1 MDALNVQVVQSIFAV
16 EEAEQLV
23 CGPVVQ
29 LLACIRVDMRHHQI
43 HLILCKIFKGCTFRK
58 YSADELMG
66 YFNAAFLAGTL
77 RVAVENKRPAIAVL
91 IELDRG
97 RIRKFTASVTIMPNS
112 G

>member
-1 MDALNVQVVQSIFAV
+1 
-16 EEAEQLV
+16 
-23 CGPVVQ
+23 
-29 LLACIRVDMRHHQI
+29 
-43 HLILCKIFKGCTFRK
+43 
-58 YSADELMG
+58 MG